1 MQGPRT
7 LIVDIENSPVLA
19 DVWALFKQNVGITQI
34 QRDWMMLSWAAKWRG
49 DEYVYSDALPHY
61 AAQYKKDPEDDY
73 YILASLSE
81 LLDEADIVIGHNSN
95 AFDLP
100 KIRARMVMLGIEPFS
115 PVQEVDTLKIAK
127 AQFKF
132 TSNKLAFIAQA
143 LGLGGKLD
151 AGGHLL
157 WVDCIKGNTKAWE
170 LMEEYNRQDVI
181 LTEQV
186 YEKLAPWSKSHP
198 NFGLYCDDDKPRC
211 TVCGSTNL
219 RRKGFAYTT
228 VGKYQRY
235 RCNVCG
241 KHMRSRKQAEKR
253 NNLLTNTI

>member
-1 MQGPRT
+1 MPIIST
-7 LIVDIENSPVLA
+7 AAITMSMMALA
-19 DVWALFKQNVGITQI
+19 PAV
-34 QRDWMMLSWAAKWRG
+34 
-49 DEYVYSDALPHY
+49 
-61 AAQYKKDPEDDY
+61 
-73 YILASLSE
+73 
-81 LLDEADIVIGHNSN
+81 
-95 AFDLP
+95 
-100 KIRARMVMLGIEPFS
+100 
-115 PVQEVDTLKIAK
+115 AK
-127 AQFKF
+127 AIPMDPAPLIAVQRP
-132 TSNKLAFIAQA
+132 SNRLAFIAKT
-143 LGLGGKLD
+143 LGLGEKLD
-151 AGGHLL
+151 TGGHLL
-157 WVDCIKGNTKAWE
+157 WTKCLRGDRLAWE

-228 VGKYQRY
+228 VGQYQRY

-253 NNLLTNTI
+253 NNLLTNAI